1 MDPDAASS
9 RHVRQPHRL
18 VCTHDING
26 GRYGAPGLRPEL
38 SRRCFLLIGLIPF
51 LGWLNWLTTV
61 PLSALAAILCYV
73 AIRDR
78 PNVDPLVRVGLLSAT
93 FILLLALFRLSLGGG
108 LL

>member
-1 MDPDAASS
+1 MISMEVAM
-9 RHVRQPHRL
+9 
-18 VCTHDING
+18 
-26 GRYGAPGLRPEL
+26 GLLGCGL
-38 SRRCFLLIGLIPF
+38 SFLAGCFLLVGLIPF